1 MKNYLVIFQLL
12 KNWHKFC
19 FVVRAVD
26 KQCLKKSSCG
36 GRRYEQEEFR
46 KRFDANVV
54 QGGLFAPRW
63 PAYTYRARWLDPA
76 HHPRGFV
83 SVSRGIAAGKSI

>member
-46 KRFDANVV
+46 KRFNANSV
-54 QGGLFAPRW
+54 QGACLVLVGLLAVLGMVGLSF
-63 PAYTYRARWLDPA
+63 A
-76 HHPRGFV
+76 HHLRNVV